1 MSDGKVRCTTCY
13 NVFNTSKEEGQNVI
27 CPMCDASF
35 TVRNINFVSNI
46 TQSITDFTSK
56 IGSNIKET
64 LTPGNKEEDVFKI
77 IDSKKYDKE
86 LLKVATELTE
96 KAEEIT
102 IEGSKQLFNKIS
114 DYDDYTQVEKQ
125 TVAYIRKNYKFT
137 HKANQWL
144 RKEIKKW
151 AATKTRGEKV
161 NDPTSS
167 KFKKKTQ
174 MSFVFTNLKDAYR
187 WDNLSNLNEKPKTP
201 AQWAGILL
209 SIVFVLGILSG
220 IAYGIKWNNQDSQW
234 NSEGLS
240 SILGTIIDI
249 DGEPIEGAKIEA
261 NNKIRYSNPQG
272 KYYLYDLVGDEVQI
286 TFTMEGYGNVIVWIN
301 IRSEGTNILNI
312 ELLEGNTQKY
322 DYRKDIAEPWP
333 PNYALAPIF
342 MISAMVTLM
351 GSSAALLQQNFKT
364 AIAGCLFG
372 IISYGFLIGS
382 ILSVIALSLLL
393 VDRESF
399 ERKR

>member
-1 MSDGKVRCTTCY
+1 MGDGKVRCTTCY
-13 NVFNTSKEEGQNVI
+13 NVFNTEKKEGQNVI

-35 TVRNINFVSNI
+35 TAKKINFVSNI

-64 LTPGNKEEDVFKI
+64 LIPGSKEEDVFKI
-77 IDSKKYDKE
+77 IDGKKYDNG
-86 LLKVATELTE
+86 LLNVAAELTE
-96 KAEEIT
+96 KVEEIT
-102 IEGSKQLFNKIS
+102 LEGSKQLLSKIS
-114 DYDDYTQVEKQ
+114 DYDDYTQIEKQ

-137 HKANQWL
+137 SEANQWL

-151 AATKTRGEKV
+151 TAKTRGEKV
-161 NDPTSS
+161 SDPTSS

-234 NSEGLS
+234 SNEGLS
-240 SILGTIIDI
+240 SVHGTIIDT
-249 DGEPIEGAKIEA
+249 DGEAVEGAKIEA
-261 NNKIRYSNPQG
+261 NNKKAYSNPQG
-272 KYYLYDLVGDEVQI
+272 KYYLYDLVGDEIQI
-286 TFTMEGYGNVIVWIN
+286 TFTKEGYGDVSVWIN

-312 ELLEGNTQKY
+312 ELLEGTQEY
-322 DYRKDIAEPWP
+322 DYRKDIAKPWP

-342 MISAMVTLM
+342 MISAMITLM
-351 GSSAALLQQNFKT
+351 GGSAALLQQNFKT
-364 AIAGCLFG
+364 ALAGCLFG

>member
-1 MSDGKVRCTTCY
+1 MSDGKIRCTTCY

-35 TVRNINFVSNI
+35 TAKNINFVSNI